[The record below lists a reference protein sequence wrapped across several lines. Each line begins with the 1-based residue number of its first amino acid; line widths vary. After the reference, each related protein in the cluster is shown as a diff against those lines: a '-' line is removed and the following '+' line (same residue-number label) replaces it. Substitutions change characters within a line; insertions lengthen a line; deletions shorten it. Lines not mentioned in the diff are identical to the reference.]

1 MKRYIRLS
9 TSKEI
14 WDSLK
19 AAYFDENDEARI
31 YSLNQKASRLRQ
43 NGRPLA
49 TYFGEL
55 TEIFQELDHF
65 NKVSMECEN
74 DIKVFQKSTERQRV
88 YVFLGGLDDGFDQ
101 VRGEVLRKDPPLG
114 LQASYAYVRREA
126 DRKEAMKTEVDK
138 GESAAMAARARGSS
152 SGSNREGVQNRPGS
166 TRPNQTS
173 RDRPQGKCPHCG
185 LTGHSKSRCFE
196 LIGYPENWDK
206 TRDPRCNK
214 SRASIVETKND
225 SDQIADKAS
234 AMIAAAGSDGK
245 ALSTS
250 TSVMNNTWIIDSGAT
265 EHMTCDSRQVP
276 SLKTSTQTEVN
287 VANGNAVPVI
297 GEGVVSLSDTMK
309 LDTVLVVP
317 SLNYNLLSVAQITLA
332 LHCLVIFWPYFCVFK
347 DIRTRKTIGYGIRR
361 GKLYYLELTTS
372 SSSLLTQ
379 ALSVDDSQGVTNK
392 VSDIWMWHR
401 RLGHASFGYLH
412 KLFPSLFVK
421 TDVSQFKCDVCEM
434 AKSHRTSF
442 PPSLNKSTVP
452 FMIVHSDVWGPSKVA
467 TLGGAHWFVTFID
480 DCTRMTWV
488 ILLKSKSEV
497 SSAFQRFHKMIVVQ
511 YNRNIQVLRSDNGGE
526 YINMELR
533 SFLELHGIVHQ
544 TTCPYTPQQNGV
556 AERKN
561 RHLLEMVRA
570 SLLAAHLPLHYWG
583 EALTSAT
590 YLINRLPSRTL
601 DFHTPFQALTSQTSS
616 PPTPNLPP
624 RVIGCVAFVHL
635 HPPQRKTKL
644 EPRALRC
651 VFLGYATTQKG
662 YRCYHP
668 SSKNMFI
675 TQDVSFHENEM
686 FFGSSPSSLQGEY
699 CNDEVLT
706 RDDRDVLSLEYTA
719 SGEGQ
724 QPTTPEE
731 GQQPVF
737 SGFSPTEQP
746 TEEQPTRQEEEQPTG
761 LTGIE
766 LEDEMQP
773 SNCSETEQQL
783 QHVSRDTTSHNQS
796 SSTPDAPS
804 LRRLPERIN
813 RGIPKPTYEAD
824 PECKHKYSMSEPNSD
839 SRVRYPLNHYVSTC
853 HLSESNKSFVYQL
866 STVSIPNSVQE
877 ALADSRWKDAMNEE
891 LRSLKK
897 NATWDIIDLPAGK
910 KTVGCKWVYTVKYKA
925 DGTVDRFK
933 ARLVAKGYTQK
944 YGIDYTDTFAPVAKI
959 NTVRVLLSLAANLD
973 WPLQQFDVKNAFLH
987 GDLTE
992 EIYMDL
998 PPGCSDSDRRKQKVC
1013 RLKKSLYGLKQ
1024 SPRAWFGRFT
1034 KSMRAFGYIQ
1044 SNWDHTLFLKHQNG
1058 KVTALIVYVDD
1069 MVVTGDDPVEQ
1080 AALKSYLSTEF
1091 EMKDLGPLKYF
1102 LGIEVS
1108 RCKSGIF
1115 LSQRKYVLDLLEETG
1130 MTACK
1135 PVSTPLAEGMKLGI
1149 DQNQV
1154 PVDKGRYQRLI
1165 GRLMYL
1171 AHTRPDLAHALSVIS
1186 QYMHNPGE
1194 QHMSAVMRIL
1204 SYLKGSPGK
1213 GILFR
1218 KNEHF
1223 RIECYTDADWAG
1235 STDDRR
1241 STSGYF
1247 TFVGGNLVTWRSKKQ
1262 NVVSRSSAEAEFR
1275 GMALGICELL
1285 WLKFL
1290 LQDVGV
1296 KQDLPMMLFCDN
1308 KAARDIAHNPVQHD
1322 RTKHVEVDRF
1332 FIKEKLDSKVIEV
1345 PPIGTDDQVADILT
1359 KAVSS
1364 NKFSRFLDKLGMCN
1378 IYAPT

>member
-1 MKRYIRLS
+1 MAEEKGAGSQIVPAAAPIMVQSENSSFNIGMVLDEKNYDLWAPLIQIHIAGRKKMGYLRGSIKAPNEDDPKYDDWFSEDQKIKSWLLSSMKPEIMKRYIRLS

-19 AAYFDENDEARI
+19 TAYFDENDEARI

-138 GESAAMAARARGSS
+138 SEPAAMAAKARGSPY
-152 SGSNREGVQNRPGS
+152 GPNREGSQNRPGQ
-166 TRPNQTS
+166 TRTSQPS

-185 LTGHSKSRCFE
+185 MPGHSKSRCFE
-196 LIGYPENWDK
+196 LIGYPENWDR

-214 SRASIVETKND
+214 SRASVAETKND

-234 AMIAAAGSDGK
+234 AMIATAGSDGK

-287 VANGNAVPVI
+287 VANGNVVPVI
-297 GEGVVSLSDTMK
+297 GEGTVSLSKTMK

-332 LHCLVIFWPYFCVFK
+332 LQCLVIFWPYFCVFK

-379 ALSVDDSQGVTNK
+379 ALSVDDSHGDTNK

-401 RLGHASFGYLH
+401 RLGHASFSYLH

-442 PPSLNKSTVP
+442 PPSSNKSIIP
-452 FMIVHSDVWGPSKVA
+452 FMIVHSDVWGPSKIP

-497 SSAFQRFHKMIVVQ
+497 SSAFQRFHKMVAVQ

-526 YINMELR
+526 YVNMELR

-570 SLLAAHLPLHYWG
+570 SLIEAHLPLHYWG
-583 EALTSAT
+583 EALMSAA
-590 YLINRLPSRTL
+590 YLINRLPSRTIN
-601 DFHTPFQALTSQTSS
+601 FHTPFQELTSQTSS

-624 RVIGCVAFVHL
+624 RTLGCVAFVHL
-635 HPPQRKTKL
+635 HPHQRHNKL
-644 EPRALRC
+644 EPRAIRC

-668 SSKNMFI
+668 SSKKMFI
-675 TQDVSFHENEM
+675 TQDVIFHENEM
-686 FFGSSPSSLQGEY
+686 FFGSPTSSLQGEY
-699 CNDEVLT
+699 RSSEVLT
-706 RDDRDVLSLEYTA
+706 RDNTEVLTFDYSHVARNELHEEQPLQSSRMEYTA
-719 SGEGQ
+719 PREGQ
-724 QPTTPEE
+724 QSTCHGDQLTTSGD
-731 GQQPVF
+731 GQQPVCF
-737 SGFSPTEQP
+737 GHQSTEQVP
-746 TEEQPTRQEEEQPTG
+746 EEQQTLQEEEEHPIGPTGFGLDDELQPTICNG
-761 LTGIE
+761 
-766 LEDEMQP
+766 
-773 SNCSETEQQL
+773 TEQQL
-783 QHVSRDTTSHNQS
+783 QQLPRDFPSDVISDPSINSSYLNSHNQS
-796 SSTPDAPS
+796 SSTPDATP

-824 PECKHKYSMSEPNSD
+824 PKCKHKYSLSEPKSD
-839 SRVRYPLNHYVSTC
+839 SRVRYPLNNYVSTC

-897 NATWDIIDLPAGK
+897 NATWEITDLPAGK
-910 KTVGCKWVYTVKYKA
+910 KSVGCKWVYTIKYKA

-998 PPGCSDSDRRKQKVC
+998 PPGLSDPDIRKQKVC

-1034 KSMRAFGYIQ
+1034 KSMRAFGYMQ
-1044 SNWDHTLFLKHQNG
+1044 SNWDHTLFLKRRNE

-1069 MVVTGDDPVEQ
+1069 MVVTGNDPVEQ
-1080 AALKSYLSTEF
+1080 AALKIIC
-1091 EMKDLGPLKYF
+1091 PQNLK
-1102 LGIEVS
+1102 
-1108 RCKSGIF
+1108 
-1115 LSQRKYVLDLLEETG
+1115 
-1130 MTACK
+1130 
-1135 PVSTPLAEGMKLGI
+1135 
-1149 DQNQV
+1149 
-1154 PVDKGRYQRLI
+1154 
-1165 GRLMYL
+1165 
-1171 AHTRPDLAHALSVIS
+1171 
-1186 QYMHNPGE
+1186 
-1194 QHMSAVMRIL
+1194 
-1204 SYLKGSPGK
+1204 
-1213 GILFR
+1213 
-1218 KNEHF
+1218 
-1223 RIECYTDADWAG
+1223 
-1235 STDDRR
+1235 
-1241 STSGYF
+1241 
-1247 TFVGGNLVTWRSKKQ
+1247 
-1262 NVVSRSSAEAEFR
+1262 
-1275 GMALGICELL
+1275 
-1285 WLKFL
+1285 
-1290 LQDVGV
+1290 
-1296 KQDLPMMLFCDN
+1296 
-1308 KAARDIAHNPVQHD
+1308 
-1322 RTKHVEVDRF
+1322 
-1332 FIKEKLDSKVIEV
+1332 
-1345 PPIGTDDQVADILT
+1345 
-1359 KAVSS
+1359 
-1364 NKFSRFLDKLGMCN
+1364 
-1378 IYAPT
+1378 